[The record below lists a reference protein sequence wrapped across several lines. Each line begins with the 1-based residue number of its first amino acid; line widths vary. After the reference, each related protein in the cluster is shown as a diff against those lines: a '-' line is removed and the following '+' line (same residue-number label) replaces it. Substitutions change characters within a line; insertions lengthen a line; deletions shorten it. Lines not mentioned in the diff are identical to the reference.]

1 MRISTRRMT
10 LLASITAV
18 AMILSYIESL
28 IPAFVAVPGVK
39 VGLSNIATVFALYTL
54 GAPSA
59 ICVSLVRIALSALL
73 FGNFVS
79 LLYSLGGA
87 ALALI
92 AMVALRRLGTFS
104 SIGVSTA
111 GAVMHNAGQIAVAC
125 LIMENAAISLYIV
138 PLTVFGT
145 VSGVVVGIASG
156 LLVRKLEGRL
166 RLHDRCPTGKVN
178 QDSSCDE

>member
-1 MRISTRRMT
+1 MKQSTKKMT
-10 LLASITAV
+10 LLASLTAV
-18 AMILSYIESL
+18 ALILSYIESL

-39 VGLSNIATVFALYTL
+39 MGLSNIATVFALYTL

-59 ICVSLVRIALSALL
+59 ICVSLVRIFLSSLL

-79 LLYSLGGA
+79 MLYSLGGA

-92 AMVALRRLGTFS
+92 AMVVLRRLHVFS
-104 SIGVSTA
+104 SVGVSTA
-111 GAVMHNAGQIAVAC
+111 GAVMHNAGQIIVAC
-125 LIMENAAISLYIV
+125 LIMENAAIALYIV

-145 VSGVVVGIASG
+145 ISGVVIGVAAG

-166 RLHDRCPTGKVN
+166 RLR
-178 QDSSCDE
+178 